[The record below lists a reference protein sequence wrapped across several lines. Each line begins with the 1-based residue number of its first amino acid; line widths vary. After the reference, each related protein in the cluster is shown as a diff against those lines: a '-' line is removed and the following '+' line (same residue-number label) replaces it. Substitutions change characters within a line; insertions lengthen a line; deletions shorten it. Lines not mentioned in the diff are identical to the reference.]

1 MSERPRLP
9 WSAGPLQAFAMA
21 VIHPYYLSMYRVRG
35 WGRLPRKRGATL
47 AICNHQHDLDTT
59 GVIMRL
65 SVQGPWMHPI
75 FAVSSR
81 RLFEP
86 GFMSAH
92 YKWLEPIVR
101 SMNWG
106 GLFRAI
112 GMLPLEN
119 EPRRRPI
126 AAIACALMA
135 RHGDLQVEEAFEPAS
150 LDGLDVQAGGM
161 RLSSLLV
168 RPRFFAARDRYIS
181 LAALHEPYRS
191 EMVQRLRVQVE
202 EDLDRIASVLRAG
215 GTLYLTPEGRYTKDG
230 KLSRFR
236 MAIDRLADIATVYV
250 LALSYDPFV
259 GRRLS
264 LLYRVLPAEDL
275 HDLRSSLCAP
285 RAVVVSQL
293 LATALESSSTRAKLG
308 SIPLPFSEADAIAA
322 VRAALADLP
331 PGAFVDPELAA
342 DPDRMVRRSL
352 PTMERL
358 KILTREGD
366 RYSLTAH
373 RRHPQFPGVDD
384 IVAHQSNMFAETV
397 AALRKLAR

>member
-1 MSERPRLP
+1 
-9 WSAGPLQAFAMA
+9 MA
-21 VIHPYYLSMYRVRG
+21 VIHPYYRSVYRIRG

-75 FAVSSR
+75 FAVTSR

-119 EPRRRPI
+119 EPRRRPV
-126 AAIACALMA
+126 AAIACAVMA
-135 RHGDLQVEEAFEPAS
+135 RHGDLPVEDAFDPAS
-150 LDGLDVQAGGM
+150 LDGLDVQAGGL

-168 RPRFFAARDRYIS
+168 RPRFLAARDKYVS
-181 LAALHEPYRS
+181 LAVLREPYRS
-191 EMVQRLRVQVE
+191 EIVARMRTQVE

-236 MAIDRLADIATVYV
+236 MAIDRLAGIAKVYV

-264 LLYRVLPAEDL
+264 LLFRVLPAQDL
-275 HDLRSSLCAP
+275 TDLRSSLCAP
-285 RAVVVSQL
+285 RPVTVSQL
-293 LATALESSSTRAKLG
+293 LAAALG
-308 SIPLPFSEADAIAA
+308 SPPQPFSEADARAA
-322 VRAALADLP
+322 VRSSLAGLP
-331 PGAFVDPELAA
+331 SEAFVDPELAA
-342 DPDRMVRRSL
+342 DPDRMIRLAL
-352 PTMERL
+352 PTMVRL
-358 KILTREGD
+358 GILTAEGD
-366 RYSLTAH
+366 RYRLSQL

-384 IVAHQSNMFAETV
+384 IVLHQANHFAETI
-397 AALRKLAR
+397 AALRTLG